1 MTTAVEEIPLATE
14 SECSRSVRRA
24 PLYLQ
29 SRGRSLFAWL
39 HRPNH
44 PNLGGDQFEQPR
56 HGVVVCLPL
65 GFEQLHA
72 HRGIRHLCDRLAQNN
87 LLTLRF
93 DWDGTG
99 DSTGNDTDAERLSH
113 WLDNVRDSVR
123 WMKEHSGCDH
133 ISVIGVRAGAL
144 LASLALENIEIDN
157 LILWAPISAG
167 RSFVRELNVIDMMS
181 ETRPTEVATEG
192 SIEAAGFRI
201 TGETAAELSKVAL
214 TKTKPNCR
222 RMFVAGRDD
231 SPADTKLF
239 DHFVSLGIPVEQQSL
254 PGIAELLVE
263 PHKAQIPSQA
273 IHGIVDWLT
282 HQASLNAPVYGGD
295 NPRRDVVPVAESHFI
310 EAGIGIREVPCRIS
324 EFPNLFGILS
334 EPESPVAEELPLII
348 VLNSG
353 SAYRIGPGRMN
364 VEMTRRFASLGFRS
378 LRLDFCGLGD
388 SIAAT
393 TAMENDSYASSV
405 FHDIEITLE
414 WVRKQ
419 FGVRRIVLMGLCSGA
434 YASFQSAAQCR
445 DPALVEC
452 VLINPLTY
460 YWCDGM
466 TLENAP
472 TLELIREH
480 YYMNSAF
487 QPSKWLKLLSGRSS
501 IGFAGAFRLARQR
514 LQSILRNKKHRSH
527 PENVQS
533 PHVSH
538 PTCDDLAAD
547 LKNAAAANRQVSMFF
562 STTDPGYSILT
573 CKAGAQARRMVRRQQ
588 LSFTFL
594 DDADHTFSRHSARNR
609 LIESLC
615 RHLIKRYSK

>member
-1 MTTAVEEIPLATE
+1 MTTAVEDIPLASDSDCT
-14 SECSRSVRRA
+14 RSVLRT

-29 SRGRSLFAWL
+29 SRGRSIFGWL
-39 HRPNH
+39 HQPDSMMPGN
-44 PNLGGDQFEQPR
+44 DQTEKPR

-99 DSTGNDTDAERLSH
+99 DSTGEDTDAERLSH
-113 WLDNVRDSVR
+113 WLENVRDSVR

-157 LILWAPISAG
+157 LILWAPISSG
-167 RSFVRELNVIDMMS
+167 RSFVRELSVIDMMS
-181 ETRPTEVATEG
+181 ETRPTEVVTDG

-201 TGETAAELSKVAL
+201 TGETAAELSKIAL

-222 RMFVAGRDD
+222 RVFIAGRDD
-231 SPADTKLF
+231 APPDTKLS
-239 DHFVSLGIPVEQQSL
+239 DHFVSLGTPVEQQTF
-254 PGIAELLVE
+254 PGISELLIE
-263 PHKAQIPSQA
+263 PHKGEIPAQA
-273 IHGIVDWLT
+273 IHGIADWLS
-282 HQASLNAPVYGGD
+282 HQASLNEPVYGG
-295 NPRRDVVPVAESHFI
+295 NETRRDVVRGTGARLI
-310 EAGIGIREVPCRIS
+310 EAGVCIREIPCRIS
-324 EFPNLFGILS
+324 DEPNLFGILS
-334 EPESPVAEELPLII
+334 EPESTASDDLPFII

-353 SAYRIGPGRMN
+353 SSYRIGPGRMN
-364 VEMTRRFASLGFRS
+364 VEMTRRFASQGFRS

-405 FHDIEITLE
+405 FRDIEITLE

-419 FGVRRIVLMGLCSGA
+419 FGVRRVVLMGLCSGA
-434 YASFQSAAQCR
+434 YASFQSAAQFR

-514 LQSILRNKKHRSH
+514 LQSLLRNKKRRSR

-533 PHVSH
+533 AHVCH

-615 RHLIKRYSK
+615 RHLTKRYSK

>member
-1 MTTAVEEIPLATE
+1 MTTAVEEIPLA
-14 SECSRSVRRA
+14 SEPDCTRSVRRT

-29 SRGRSLFAWL
+29 SRGQSIFAWL
-39 HRPNH
+39 HQPVSTMPGN
-44 PNLGGDQFEQPR
+44 EQTERPR

-72 HRGIRHLCDRLAQNN
+72 HRGIRHLCDELARKN

-99 DSTGNDTDAERLSH
+99 DSMGDDTDAERVST
-113 WLDNVRDSVR
+113 WLDNVRDSIL
-123 WMKEHSGCDH
+123 WMKEHSGCDQV
-133 ISVIGVRAGAL
+133 SVIGVRAGAL

-157 LILWAPISAG
+157 LILWAPVSSG
-167 RSFVRELNVIDMMS
+167 RSFVRELSVIDMMS
-181 ETRPTEVATEG
+181 ETRPTEVVTDG

-201 TGETAAELSKVAL
+201 TGETAMELSKVAL
-214 TKTKPNCR
+214 SKSRPNCR
-222 RMFVAGRDD
+222 RVFIAGRDD
-231 SPADTKLF
+231 APADTKLI
-239 DHFVSLGIPVEQQSL
+239 DHFTSLGIPVQQQSF
-254 PGIAELLVE
+254 PGVAELLVE
-263 PHKAQIPSQA
+263 PHKGRIPSQA
-273 IHGIVDWLT
+273 IHGIADWLS
-282 HQASLNAPVYGGD
+282 HQASLNEPAYGAPE
-295 NPRRDVVPVAESHFI
+295 RHRDVVPATEARLI
-310 EAGIGIREVPCRIS
+310 EAGVCIRETPCRIS
-324 EFPNLFGILS
+324 DVPDLFGILS
-334 EPESPVAEELPLII
+334 EPETTRSEDLPFII

-353 SAYRIGPGRMN
+353 SSYRIGPGRMN
-364 VEMTRRFASLGFRS
+364 VEMTRRFASQGFRC

-393 TAMENDSYASSV
+393 TSLENDSYASSV
-405 FHDIEITLE
+405 FRDIEITIE
-414 WVRKQ
+414 WL
-419 FGVRRIVLMGLCSGA
+419 RRHLGIRRVVLMGLCSGA
-434 YASFQSAAQCR
+434 YASFQSAAQFR
-445 DPALVEC
+445 EPALVES

-480 YYMNSAF
+480 YYMNAAF

-501 IGFAGAFRLARQR
+501 IGFTGALRLARQR
-514 LQSILRNKKHRSH
+514 LQSLLKNKKRRSR
-527 PENVQS
+527 PEKVLS
-533 PHVSH
+533 AHVAH

-588 LSFTFL
+588 LSVTFL
-594 DDADHTFSRHSARNR
+594 DDADHTFSRHSARSR

-615 RHLIKRYSK
+615 RHLTTRYSK